1 MIRMLRMG
9 ICGMWKK
16 DLMIACLVMTET
28 AETQETIISV
38 EMQMDQILHLFM
50 KIARIREI

>member
-1 MIRMLRMG
+1 MLRMG

>member
-1 MIRMLRMG
+1 
-9 ICGMWKK
+9 MWKK